1 MNLQETLREAIKDK
15 IVTGYENNSTDIS
28 SAAKSCVEIAERNA
42 IEFASFTT
50 NFQFSNHHGLW
61 KRTIT
66 GETYTVSELYSL
78 FLNSKDNG

>member
-1 MNLQETLREAIKDK
+1 MNLQEEMLSKM
-15 IVTGYENNSTDIS
+15 VNTDWHTAS
-28 SAAKSCVEIAERNA
+28 VSCAEIAERNA

-78 FLNSKDNG
+78 FQNKDNE